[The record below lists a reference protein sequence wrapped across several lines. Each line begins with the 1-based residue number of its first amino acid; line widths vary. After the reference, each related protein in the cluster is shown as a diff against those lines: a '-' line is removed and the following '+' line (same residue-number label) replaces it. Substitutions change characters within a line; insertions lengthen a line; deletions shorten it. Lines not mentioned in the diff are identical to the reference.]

1 MLDSFHYNCYLNANT
16 FGAYNK
22 RAGVSFTAGMID
34 TIYDKRFNEP
44 HRFKSFASGN
54 SIVRVVLL
62 SPFLISLTFM
72 IIFVGAM
79 LVALFSGELQAYH
92 FQLIALLMVINLVLV
107 NLTPYLSTFVGEKCV
122 YFDREKQKVSFT
134 LDIPHCT
141 ERDEFGHCCF
151 GYSEI
156 NLRYQ
161 RVTTD
166 QYGAMTYAPII
177 SHKNGQK
184 FPKAKITAI
193 VDENPRSPIECLIL
207 FEDIRRF
214 MDKSKPLPES
224 PEYEGFRHL
233 DPVTA
238 EHDKAIGRP
247 ANYWSEMSFAQQV
260 EIGNKV
266 YEPIKKLNEQF
277 PKEPLPEMKE
287 PWLHWKPDGKKGEG
301 KGLKHEI
308 LLIAMQLFTAKPM

>member
-1 MLDSFHYNCYLNANT
+1 MLDSFHYNYYLNVNT
-16 FGAYNK
+16 FGFYKK
-22 RAGVSFTAGMID
+22 RAGVCFTADMI
-34 TIYDKRFNEP
+34 TGISGKRFNKP
-44 HRFKSFASGN
+44 HRFKTCTSGN
-54 SIVRVVLL
+54 SLVRVVLL
-62 SPFLISLTFM
+62 SPFLISLTCM
-72 IIFVGAM
+72 IIFVGTM

-92 FQLIALLMVINLVLV
+92 LQLIALLMVINLVLV

-122 YFDREKQKVSFT
+122 YFDRVNQKVSFT

-141 ERDEFGHCCF
+141 ERDEFGNCCF
-151 GYSEI
+151 DYSEI

-161 RVTTD
+161 RVYTNE
-166 QYGAMTYAPII
+166 YGAMTYAPII
-177 SHKNGQK
+177 SHKDGQK

-193 VDENPRSPIECLIL
+193 VNENGRTPIECLML

-238 EHDKAIGRP
+238 EHDKVIGRP
-247 ANYWSEMSFAQQV
+247 ASYWSEMSLEQQL
-260 EIGNKV
+260 EIANKI
-266 YEPIKKLNEQF
+266 YEPIYELNEEF
-277 PKEPLPEMKE
+277 PKKPLPEMKE
-287 PWLHWKPDGKKGEG
+287 PWKHWKPDGKKGEG
-301 KGLKHEI
+301 EGLKREF

>member
-1 MLDSFHYNCYLNANT
+1 MLDSFHYNYYLTINY
-16 FGAYNK
+16 FGFYKK
-22 RAGVSFTAGMID
+22 RAGVCFTADMI
-34 TIYDKRFNEP
+34 TGVCGKRFNKP
-44 HRFKSFASGN
+44 HRFKTCTSGN

-62 SPFLISLTFM
+62 SPFLLSTT
-72 IIFVGAM
+72 
-79 LVALFSGELQAYH
+79 
-92 FQLIALLMVINLVLV
+92 ALLIFLTAIIVGVFTEQEWFHMLEAIGWLIPINFALV
-107 NLTPYLSTFVGEKCV
+107 NLTPYLSTFVKEKCV

-134 LDIPHCT
+134 LDIPYCT

-151 GYSEI
+151 DYSEI

-161 RVTTD
+161 RVYTD
-166 QYGAMTYAPII
+166 QYGATTYAPII
-177 SHKNGQK
+177 SHKDGQK

-193 VDENPRSPIECLIL
+193 VNENGRVPIECLML

-247 ANYWSEMSFAQQV
+247 ASYWSEMSLEQQFKV
-260 EIGNKV
+260 ANKI
-266 YEPIKKLNEQF
+266 YEPIYELNEEF
-277 PKEPLPEMKE
+277 PKKPLPEMKE
-287 PWLHWKPDGKKGEG
+287 PWKHWKPDGKKGEG

>member
-1 MLDSFHYNCYLNANT
+1 
-16 FGAYNK
+16 
-22 RAGVSFTAGMID
+22 MID
-34 TIYDKRFNEP
+34 TIYDKRFHKP
-44 HRFKSFASGN
+44 HRFKSYSSCN
-54 SIVRVVLL
+54 SVVRLVLL
-62 SPFLISLTFM
+62 APFLLSTT
-72 IIFVGAM
+72 
-79 LVALFSGELQAYH
+79 
-92 FQLIALLMVINLVLV
+92 ALLGFLSTIIVCLFEGIPWMEYLTVIGWLMLLNFALV

-134 LDIPHCT
+134 LDIPQCT
-141 ERDEFGHCCF
+141 ERDEFGNCCF
-151 GYSEI
+151 DYSEI
-156 NLRYQ
+156 NLRFQ

-266 YEPIKKLNEQF
+266 YEPIKELNEQF

-287 PWLHWKPDGKKGEG
+287 PWKHWKPDGKKGEG
-301 KGLKHEI
+301 GGVKSDL

>member
-1 MLDSFHYNCYLNANT
+1 MLEAIGWLIPIN
-16 FGAYNK
+16 
-22 RAGVSFTAGMID
+22 
-34 TIYDKRFNEP
+34 
-44 HRFKSFASGN
+44 FA
-54 SIVRVVLL
+54 
-62 SPFLISLTFM
+62 
-72 IIFVGAM
+72 
-79 LVALFSGELQAYH
+79 
-92 FQLIALLMVINLVLV
+92 LV
-107 NLTPYLSTFVGEKCV
+107 NLTPYLSTFVKEKCV

-151 GYSEI
+151 DYSEI
-156 NLRYQ
+156 NLRFQ
-161 RVTTD
+161 RVYTD

-266 YEPIKKLNEQF
+266 YEPIKELNEQF
-277 PKEPLPEMKE
+277 PKEPLPEMTE
-287 PWLHWKPDGKKGEG
+287 PWKHWKPDGKKGEG